1 MNFRQFAINNVVRN
15 KRIYLAHFLSS
26 TFSVMI
32 FFTYALLLFHP
43 DLKDGLRGSSETVTL
58 LANQGFMIAEFI
70 IFIFSFLFLL
80 YSVGSFLKTRKKEF
94 GIFLIIGM
102 TRKQMNRLLFMENM
116 CIGIAAIAA
125 GVGLGIIFGKLI
137 LLICGSLLA
146 VENSLR
152 FYFPLKAIALTAVAF
167 LILFAVI
174 ALSSSL
180 LIRKGT
186 LIDLVKSEEKP
197 KPEPKA
203 SRLLAFL
210 SVLLIGGGYAGV
222 FTFVWVTYSFPL
234 LLGSVIMVIAGTYL
248 LFTQLSVYVIRAL
261 KRNQR
266 LFFRKTNVLFLSE
279 LTYRM
284 KDNAVMFFMVSVIS
298 ASAFTGIGTMLAIAD
313 PGLSSMTN
321 PYAFTYTN
329 SWDTPEAE
337 DDIREIEE
345 TLVDHEVPY
354 VKGSYTQLY
363 ENNTGSNI
371 IKLSEYNHLA
381 KALGY
386 EERTLDT
393 ENGAFMTPSNLAA
406 RKELRKQVEQGFSP
420 TQVDLE
426 IDNYHQQVELS
437 PPATE
442 IVIPVDFKVD
452 IYVIS
457 DELFEKM
464 KEAYNEFL
472 ELSEDY
478 YSNKVTQFVVEDWMG
493 TRAFAPE
500 LVNSIQDRPRTKGY
514 FMFSALVVDW
524 LNSKQTN
531 GIILILSGLI
541 GIVFFT
547 FAASFTYFRLYA
559 DLERDEAQYRMI
571 GKMGLS
577 RPELR
582 KIVTQQLLLM
592 FFLPLLIALIHSS
605 VAFVALQQLVD
616 FSVMGYSL
624 RIFFVFASMQILY
637 FALVRW
643 RYLRHMYSKLI

>member
-43 DLKDGLRGSSETVTL
+43 DLKEGLKGSSGTVTL
-58 LANQGFMIAEFI
+58 LANQGFMIAEMI

-116 CIGIAAIAA
+116 CIGIAAIIA
-125 GVGLGIIFGKLI
+125 GIGLGMIFGKLI
-137 LLICGSLLA
+137 LLICGSMLA

-152 FYFPLKAIALTAVAF
+152 FYFPLKGIALTAGAF
-167 LILFAVI
+167 LLLFGVI
-174 ALSSSL
+174 ALCSSL

-203 SRLLAFL
+203 SRLLAIL
-210 SVLLIGGGYAGV
+210 SVVLIGGGYAGV
-222 FTFVWVTYSFPL
+222 FTFVWVNFSFPL
-234 LLGSVIMVIAGTYL
+234 LLGSVVMVIAGTYL

-261 KRNQR
+261 KSNPR
-266 LFFRKTNVLFLSE
+266 LFYRKTNLLFLSE

-298 ASAFTGIGTMLAIAD
+298 ASAFTGIGTMLAVAD

-329 SWDTPEAE
+329 YWDTPEAE
-337 DDIREIEE
+337 ENIRQIEE
-345 TLVDHEVPY
+345 SLIEHEVPY
-354 VKGSYTQLY
+354 VKGSYTPLY
-363 ENNTGSNI
+363 ENSNRYI

-386 EERTLDT
+386 EERTLDK
-393 ENGAFMTPSNLAA
+393 ENGAFMTPANLTA

-420 TQVDLE
+420 TMVDLE
-426 IDNYHQQVELS
+426 VEQYHQQVQLS
-437 PPATE
+437 PPATQ
-442 IVIPVDFKVD
+442 IVIPNEGKMD
-452 IYVIS
+452 IYVVS

-464 KEAYNEFL
+464 KRAYNEVI
-472 ELSEDY
+472 EMSEDF
-478 YSNKVTQFVVEDWMG
+478 YSNKMTQFVVEDWMG

-500 LVNSIQDRPRTKGY
+500 LIDSIQKQPFTKGY
-514 FMFSALVVDW
+514 FMVSALVVDW

-582 KIVTQQLLLM
+582 KIVTRQLLLM

-616 FSVMGYSL
+616 FSVVGHSL
-624 RIFFVFASMQILY
+624 RIFLVFASMQIVY

-643 RYLRHMYSKLI
+643 RYLRHMYSKLV

>member
-43 DLKDGLRGSSETVTL
+43 DLKDGLRGSSETVTV
-58 LANQGFMIAEFI
+58 LANQGFMIAEVI

-125 GVGLGIIFGKLI
+125 GIGLGMIFGKLI

-234 LLGSVIMVIAGTYL
+234 LLGSVVMVIAGTYL

-337 DDIREIEE
+337 GDIRQIEE

-393 ENGAFMTPSNLAA
+393 ENGAFMTPSNLTA

-426 IDNYHQQVELS
+426 VENYHQQVQLS

-464 KEAYNEFL
+464 KRAYNEFL
-472 ELSEDY
+472 DLSEDY
-478 YSNKVTQFVVEDWMG
+478 YSNKMTQFVVEDWMG

-500 LVNSIQDRPRTKGY
+500 LVNSIQDQPRTKGY

-624 RIFFVFASMQILY
+624 RIFIVFASMQILY

>member
-43 DLKDGLRGSSETVTL
+43 DLKAGLKGSSGTVTL
-58 LANQGFMIAEFI
+58 LANQGFVIAEII

-116 CIGIAAIAA
+116 CIGLASIIT
-125 GVGLGIIFGKLI
+125 GIGLGIIFGKLI
-137 LLICGSLLA
+137 LLICGSMLA

-152 FYFPLKAIALTAVAF
+152 FYFPLKSIALTAGAF
-167 LILFAVI
+167 LLLFVVI
-174 ALSSSL
+174 AMSSSL

-203 SRLLAFL
+203 SRLLALL

-222 FTFVWVTYSFPL
+222 FTFVWISFSFPL
-234 LLGSVIMVIAGTYL
+234 LLASVVVVIAGTYF
-248 LFTQLSVYVIRAL
+248 LFTQLSVNIIRAL
-261 KRNQR
+261 KRNPR
-266 LFFRKTNVLFLSE
+266 LFFRKTNLLFLSE

-284 KDNAVMFFMVSVIS
+284 KDNAIMFFMVSIIS
-298 ASAFTGIGTMLAIAD
+298 ASSFTGIGTMLAIAD
-313 PGLSSMTN
+313 PGLSSMSN
-321 PYAFTYTN
+321 PYAFSYMN
-329 SWDTPEAE
+329 NWDTPNSERH
-337 DDIREIEE
+337 IRQIEE
-345 TLVDHEVPY
+345 TLIDHQVPY
-354 VKGSYTQLY
+354 VKGSYAHIP
-363 ENNTGSNI
+363 ENNNGRI
-371 IKLSEYNHLA
+371 IKLSDYNRLA

-386 EERTLDT
+386 EERTLKQVD
-393 ENGAFMTPSNLAA
+393 ESFMTPSNLAV
-406 RKELRKQVEQGFSP
+406 RKKYRDQAEQGFSG
-420 TQVDLE
+420 TEVNLE
-426 IDNYHQQVELS
+426 IDNRSEQIRLVT
-437 PPATE
+437 PGTD
-442 IVIPVDFKVD
+442 IVIPFQNE
-452 IYVIS
+452 INLYVVTN
-457 DELFEKM
+457 ELFEKLRPT
-464 KEAYNEFL
+464 YNEEVGMPEGF
-472 ELSEDY
+472 
-478 YSNKVTQFVVEDWMG
+478 YSSRTTQFVVKDWMS
-493 TRAFAPE
+493 TRSFAPE
-500 LVNSIQDRPRTKGY
+500 LIKSIQDDHSEKGY
-514 FMFSALVVDW
+514 YEVSALVVDW

-582 KIVTQQLLLM
+582 KIVTRQLLLM
-592 FFLPLLIALIHSS
+592 FFLPILVAVIHSS

-616 FSVMGYSL
+616 FSVFGYSL
-624 RIFFVFASMQILY
+624 RIFLVFASMQILY

-643 RYLRHMYSKLI
+643 RYLRHMYSKLV

>member
-43 DLKDGLRGSSETVTL
+43 DLKAGLKGSSGTVTL
-58 LANQGFMIAEFI
+58 LANQGFVIAEII

-116 CIGIAAIAA
+116 CIGLASIIT
-125 GVGLGIIFGKLI
+125 GIGLGIIFGKLI
-137 LLICGSLLA
+137 LLICGSMLA

-152 FYFPLKAIALTAVAF
+152 FYFPLKGIALTAGAF
-167 LILFAVI
+167 LLLFVVI
-174 ALSSSL
+174 AMSSSL

-203 SRLLAFL
+203 SRLLALL

-222 FTFVWVTYSFPL
+222 FTFVWISFSFPL
-234 LLGSVIMVIAGTYL
+234 LLASVVVVIAGTYF
-248 LFTQLSVYVIRAL
+248 LFTQLSVYIIRAL
-261 KRNQR
+261 KRNPR
-266 LFFRKTNVLFLSE
+266 LFFRKTNLLFLSE

-284 KDNAVMFFMVSVIS
+284 KDNAIMFFMVSIIS
-298 ASAFTGIGTMLAIAD
+298 ASSFTGIGTMLAIAD
-313 PGLSSMTN
+313 PGLSSMSN
-321 PYAFTYTN
+321 PYAFSYMN
-329 SWDTPEAE
+329 SWDTPDSERH
-337 DDIREIEE
+337 IRQIEE
-345 TLVDHEVPY
+345 TLIDHEVPY
-354 VKGSYTQLY
+354 VKGSYAPLY
-363 ENNTGSNI
+363 ENNNGNI
-371 IKLSEYNHLA
+371 IKLSDYNRLA

-386 EERTLDT
+386 EERTLKQID
-393 ENGAFMTPSNLAA
+393 ESFMTPSNLAV
-406 RKELRKQVEQGFSP
+406 RKKYRDQAEQGFSG
-420 TQVDLE
+420 TEVNLE
-426 IDNYHQQVELS
+426 IDNRRVPVQLS
-437 PPATE
+437 TPGTD
-442 IVIPVDFKVD
+442 IVIPFQNE
-452 IYVIS
+452 INLYVVTN
-457 DELFEKM
+457 ELFEKLRP
-464 KEAYNEFL
+464 AYNE
-472 ELSEDY
+472 EVGMPEDF
-478 YSNKVTQFVVEDWMG
+478 YSMRTTQFIVKDWMS
-493 TRAFAPE
+493 TRSFAPE
-500 LVNSIQDRPRTKGY
+500 LIQSIQNDRSDRGY
-514 FMFSALVVDW
+514 FETSALVVDW

-582 KIVTQQLLLM
+582 KIVTRQLLLM
-592 FFLPLLIALIHSS
+592 FFLPILVAVIHSS

-616 FSVMGYSL
+616 FSVFGYSL
-624 RIFFVFASMQILY
+624 RIFLVFASMQILY

-643 RYLRHMYSKLI
+643 RYLRHMYSKLV

>member
-43 DLKDGLRGSSETVTL
+43 DLKAGLKGSSGTVTL
-58 LANQGFMIAEFI
+58 LANQGFMIAEII

-116 CIGIAAIAA
+116 CIGLASIIT
-125 GVGLGIIFGKLI
+125 GIGLGIIFGKLI
-137 LLICGSLLA
+137 LLICGSMLA

-152 FYFPLKAIALTAVAF
+152 FYFPLKGIALTAGAF
-167 LILFAVI
+167 LLLFVI
-174 ALSSSL
+174 IAMSSSL
-180 LIRKGT
+180 LIRKGS

-203 SRLLAFL
+203 SRLLALL

-222 FTFVWVTYSFPL
+222 FTFVWISFSFPL
-234 LLGSVIMVIAGTYL
+234 LLVSVVVVIAGTYF
-248 LFTQLSVYVIRAL
+248 LFTQLSVYIIRAL
-261 KRNQR
+261 KRNPR
-266 LFFRKTNVLFLSE
+266 LFFRKTNLLFLSE

-284 KDNAVMFFMVSVIS
+284 KDNAIMFFMVSIIS
-298 ASAFTGIGTMLAIAD
+298 ASSFTGIGTMLAIAD
-313 PGLSSMTN
+313 PGLSSMSN
-321 PYAFTYTN
+321 PYAFSYMN
-329 SWDTPEAE
+329 NWDTPNSERH
-337 DDIREIEE
+337 IRQIEE
-345 TLVDHEVPY
+345 TLIDHQVPY
-354 VKGSYTQLY
+354 VKGSYVHIP
-363 ENNTGSNI
+363 ENNNGRI
-371 IKLSEYNHLA
+371 IKLSDYNRLA

-386 EERTLDT
+386 EERTLKQVD
-393 ENGAFMTPSNLAA
+393 ESFMTPSNLAV
-406 RKELRKQVEQGFSP
+406 RKKYRDQAEQGFSG
-420 TQVDLE
+420 TEVNLE
-426 IDNYHQQVELS
+426 IDNRSEQIRLVT
-437 PPATE
+437 PGTD
-442 IVIPVDFKVD
+442 IVIPFQNE
-452 IYVIS
+452 INLYVVTN
-457 DELFEKM
+457 ELFEKLRPT
-464 KEAYNEFL
+464 YNEEVGMPEGF
-472 ELSEDY
+472 
-478 YSNKVTQFVVEDWMG
+478 YSMRTTQFVVKDWMS
-493 TRAFAPE
+493 TRSFAPE
-500 LVNSIQDRPRTKGY
+500 LIKSIQDDHSDRGY
-514 FMFSALVVDW
+514 YEVSALVVDW

-582 KIVTQQLLLM
+582 KIVTRQLLLM
-592 FFLPLLIALIHSS
+592 FFLPILVAVIHSS

-616 FSVMGYSL
+616 FSVFGYSL
-624 RIFFVFASMQILY
+624 RIFLVFASMQILY

-643 RYLRHMYSKLI
+643 RYLRHMYSKLV

>member
-43 DLKDGLRGSSETVTL
+43 DLKEGLKGSSNTVTM
-58 LANQGFMIAEFI
+58 LANQGFLIAEII

-94 GIFLIIGM
+94 GIFQIIGM

-116 CIGIAAIAA
+116 CIGLAAIVT
-125 GVGLGIIFGKLI
+125 GVGLGMIFAKLI
-137 LLICGSLLA
+137 LLICGSMLA
-146 VENSLR
+146 VEESLR
-152 FYFPLKAIALTAVAF
+152 FYFPGKAIALTVGAF
-167 LILFAVI
+167 LILFFVI
-174 ALSSSL
+174 ALTSSL
-180 LIRKGT
+180 LMRKGS

-203 SRLLAFL
+203 SRLLALL
-210 SVLLIGGGYAGV
+210 SVILIGGGYAGV
-222 FTFVWVTYSFPL
+222 FTFVWITFSFPL
-234 LLGSVIMVIAGTYL
+234 LVGSVVLVIAGTYL
-248 LFTQLSVYVIRAL
+248 LFTQLSVYAIRAL
-261 KRNQR
+261 KSNKR
-266 LFFRKTNVLFLSE
+266 LFFRKTNLLFLSE

-321 PYAFTYTN
+321 PYAFTYQN
-329 SWDTPEAE
+329 SWNTFSAE
-337 DDIREIEE
+337 RHIRKIEE
-345 TLVDHEVPY
+345 TLIDHEVPY
-354 VKGSYTQLY
+354 QKGSYIPLTDNEGNY
-363 ENNTGSNI
+363 M

-386 EERTLDT
+386 KERTL
-393 ENGAFMTPSNLAA
+393 ENTNDSFMTPGNLTS
-406 RKELRKQVEQGFSP
+406 RKALRAEAGEGSSQNNF
-420 TQVDLE
+420 DLWVGE
-426 IDNYHQQVELS
+426 AHEKVRLTTPE
-437 PPATE
+437 TE
-442 IVIPVDFKVD
+442 IVIPAEFTRDVYVVSNELYDKMNKEFKNA
-452 IYVIS
+452 IQA
-457 DELFEKM
+457 DENFYFDRK
-464 KEAYNEFL
+464 
-472 ELSEDY
+472 
-478 YSNKVTQFVVEDWMG
+478 TQFVVTDWMG
-493 TRAFAPE
+493 TRKFAPDLIE
-500 LVNSIQDRPRTKGY
+500 SIQNDSGSQGY
-514 FMFSALVVDW
+514 FELSALVLDW

-559 DLERDEAQYRMI
+559 DLERDEEQYRMI

-582 KIVTQQLLLM
+582 NIVTRQLLLM
-592 FFLPLLIALIHSS
+592 FFLPIVLAIIHSS

-616 FSVMGYSL
+616 FSVMGYTL
-624 RIFFVFASMQILY
+624 RIFLVFASMQIL
-637 FALVRW
+637 FFLLVRW
-643 RYLRHMYSKLI
+643 RYLRNMYAKLI

>member
-43 DLKDGLRGSSETVTL
+43 DLKDGLRGSSETVTV

-125 GVGLGIIFGKLI
+125 GVGLGMIFGKLI

-152 FYFPLKAIALTAVAF
+152 FYFPFKAIALTAVAF

-337 DDIREIEE
+337 GDIRQIEE

-426 IDNYHQQVELS
+426 VENYHQQVQLS

-452 IYVIS
+452 IYVVS

-464 KEAYNEFL
+464 KRAYNEFL
-472 ELSEDY
+472 DLSEDY
-478 YSNKVTQFVVEDWMG
+478 YSNKMTQFLVEDWMG

>member
-43 DLKDGLRGSSETVTL
+43 DLKDGLKGSSNTVTM
-58 LANQGFMIAEFI
+58 LANQGFLIAEII

-94 GIFLIIGM
+94 GIFQIIGM

-116 CIGIAAIAA
+116 CIGLAAIVA
-125 GVGLGIIFGKLI
+125 GVGLGMIFAKLI
-137 LLICGSLLA
+137 LLICGSMLA
-146 VENSLR
+146 VEESLR
-152 FYFPLKAIALTAVAF
+152 FYFPVKAIALTVGAF
-167 LILFAVI
+167 LVLFVVI

-180 LIRKGT
+180 LMRKGS

-203 SRLLAFL
+203 SRLLALL
-210 SVLLIGGGYAGV
+210 SVIFIGGGYAGV
-222 FTFVWVTYSFPL
+222 FAFVWITYSFPL
-234 LLGSVIMVIAGTYL
+234 LFGSVVLVIAGTYL
-248 LFTQLSVYVIRAL
+248 LFTQLSVYAIRAL
-261 KRNQR
+261 KGNKR
-266 LFFRKTNVLFLSE
+266 LFFRKTNLLFLSE

-313 PGLSSMTN
+313 PGLSSMSN
-321 PYAFTYTN
+321 PYAFTYQN
-329 SWDTPEAE
+329 SWNTPSAE
-337 DDIREIEE
+337 RHIRKIEE
-345 TLVDHEVPY
+345 TLIDNEVPY
-354 VKGSYTQLY
+354 QKGSYIPLMDNEGNY
-363 ENNTGSNI
+363 I

-386 EERTLDT
+386 KERTL
-393 ENGAFMTPSNLAA
+393 ENTNESFMAPGNLTSRKALRADAGQSSSQNNFDLWVAEVHEKVRLTTP
-406 RKELRKQVEQGFSP
+406 E
-420 TQVDLE
+420 
-426 IDNYHQQVELS
+426 
-437 PPATE
+437 TE
-442 IVIPVDFKVD
+442 IVIPVEYSRDVYVVSNELYDKMNKEFKNE
-452 IYVIS
+452 IQA
-457 DELFEKM
+457 DENFYFDRK
-464 KEAYNEFL
+464 
-472 ELSEDY
+472 
-478 YSNKVTQFVVEDWMG
+478 TQFVVTDWMG
-493 TRAFAPE
+493 TRRFAPDLIE
-500 LVNSIQDRPRTKGY
+500 SIQNDSSNQGY
-514 FMFSALVVDW
+514 FEISALVLDW

-559 DLERDEAQYRMI
+559 DLERDEEQYRMI

-582 KIVTQQLLLM
+582 NIVTRQLLLM
-592 FFLPLLIALIHSS
+592 FFLPIVLAIIHSS

-616 FSVMGYSL
+616 FSVMGYTL
-624 RIFFVFASMQILY
+624 RIFLVFASMQILY
-637 FALVRW
+637 FLLVRW
-643 RYLRHMYSKLI
+643 RYLRNMYAKLI

>member
-43 DLKDGLRGSSETVTL
+43 DLKEGLKGSSNTVTM
-58 LANQGFMIAEFI
+58 LANQGFLIAEII

-94 GIFLIIGM
+94 GIFQIIGM

-116 CIGIAAIAA
+116 CIGLAAIVT
-125 GVGLGIIFGKLI
+125 GVGLGMIFAKLI
-137 LLICGSLLA
+137 LLICGSMLA
-146 VENSLR
+146 VEESLR
-152 FYFPLKAIALTAVAF
+152 FYFPGKAIALTVGAF
-167 LILFAVI
+167 LLLFFVI
-174 ALSSSL
+174 ALTSSL
-180 LIRKGT
+180 LMRKGS

-203 SRLLAFL
+203 SRLLALL
-210 SVLLIGGGYAGV
+210 SVILIGGGYAGV
-222 FTFVWVTYSFPL
+222 FTFVWITFSFPL
-234 LLGSVIMVIAGTYL
+234 LVGSVVLVIAGTYL
-248 LFTQLSVYVIRAL
+248 LFTQLSVYAIRAL
-261 KRNQR
+261 KGNKR
-266 LFFRKTNVLFLSE
+266 LFFRKTNLLFLSE

-321 PYAFTYTN
+321 PYAFTYQN
-329 SWDTPEAE
+329 SWDTSSAE
-337 DDIREIEE
+337 RHIRKIEE
-345 TLVDHEVPY
+345 TLIDNEVPY
-354 VKGSYTQLY
+354 QKGSYIPLTDNEGNY
-363 ENNTGSNI
+363 M

-386 EERTLDT
+386 KERTL
-393 ENGAFMTPSNLAA
+393 ENTNDSFMTPGNLTSRKALRAEAGEGSSQSN
-406 RKELRKQVEQGFSP
+406 F
-420 TQVDLE
+420 DLWVGE
-426 IDNYHQQVELS
+426 AHAKVRLTTPE
-437 PPATE
+437 TE
-442 IVIPVDFKVD
+442 IVIPAEFTRDVYVVSNELYDKMNKEFKNA
-452 IYVIS
+452 IQA
-457 DELFEKM
+457 DENFYFDRK
-464 KEAYNEFL
+464 
-472 ELSEDY
+472 
-478 YSNKVTQFVVEDWMG
+478 TQFVVTDWMG
-493 TRAFAPE
+493 TRKIAPDLIE
-500 LVNSIQDRPRTKGY
+500 SIQNDSGSQGY
-514 FMFSALVVDW
+514 FELSALVLDW

-559 DLERDEAQYRMI
+559 DLERDEEQYRMI

-582 KIVTQQLLLM
+582 NIVTRQLLLM
-592 FFLPLLIALIHSS
+592 FFLPIVLAIIHSS

-616 FSVMGYSL
+616 FSVMGYTL
-624 RIFFVFASMQILY
+624 RIFLVFASMQIL
-637 FALVRW
+637 FFLLVRW
-643 RYLRHMYSKLI
+643 RYLRNMYAKLI

>member
-43 DLKDGLRGSSETVTL
+43 DLKEGLKGSSGTVTM
-58 LANQGFMIAEFI
+58 LANQGFMIAEVI

-94 GIFLIIGM
+94 GIFLILGM

-116 CIGIAAIAA
+116 CIGIAAIIA
-125 GVGLGIIFGKLI
+125 GIGLGIIFGKLI
-137 LLICGSLLA
+137 LLICGSMLA
-146 VENSLR
+146 VENSLP
-152 FYFPLKAIALTAVAF
+152 FYFPLKAIALTAGAF
-167 LILFAVI
+167 LLLFVVI
-174 ALSSSL
+174 AMSSSL

-186 LIDLVKSEEKP
+186 LIELVKSEEKP

-203 SRLLAFL
+203 SRLLALL

-222 FTFVWVTYSFPL
+222 FTFVWVSFSFPL
-234 LLGSVIMVIAGTYL
+234 LLASVVVVIAGTYL

-261 KRNQR
+261 KGNPR
-266 LFFRKTNVLFLSE
+266 LFFRKTNLLFLSE

-284 KDNAVMFFMVSVIS
+284 KDNAIMFFMVSIIS
-298 ASAFTGIGTMLAIAD
+298 ASSFTGIGTMLAIAD
-313 PGLSSMTN
+313 PGLSSMSN
-321 PYAFTYTN
+321 PYAFSYMN
-329 SWDTPEAE
+329 SWDTPQSERH
-337 DDIREIEE
+337 IRQIEE
-345 TLVDHEVPY
+345 TLIDHEVPY
-354 VKGSYTQLY
+354 VKGSYAPIV
-363 ENNTGSNI
+363 ENNNGNI
-371 IKLSEYNHLA
+371 IKLSDYNRLA

-386 EERTLDT
+386 EERTLKQID
-393 ENGAFMTPSNLAA
+393 ESFMTPSNLAV
-406 RKELRKQVEQGFSP
+406 RKKLRDQAEQGFSGAEVKLLIENRSEQIRLVTP
-420 TQVDLE
+420 GTD
-426 IDNYHQQVELS
+426 
-437 PPATE
+437 
-442 IVIPVDFKVD
+442 IVIPFQNE
-452 IYVIS
+452 INLYVVT
-457 DELFEKM
+457 DEWFEKM
-464 KEAYNEFL
+464 RPAYNQEVGMPENF
-472 ELSEDY
+472 
-478 YSNKVTQFVVEDWMG
+478 YSNRTTQFVVKDWMS
-493 TRAFAPE
+493 TRSFAPE
-500 LVNSIQDRPRTKGY
+500 LIESIKSDHSDRGY
-514 FMFSALVVDW
+514 YEVSALVVDW

-582 KIVTQQLLLM
+582 KIVTRQLLLM
-592 FFLPLLIALIHSS
+592 FFLPILVAVIHSS

-616 FSVMGYSL
+616 FSVFGYSL
-624 RIFFVFASMQILY
+624 RIFMVFASMQVLF

-643 RYLRHMYSKLI
+643 RYLRHMYSKLV

>member
-43 DLKDGLRGSSETVTL
+43 DLKDGLRGSSETVTV

-116 CIGIAAIAA
+116 CIGIAAIVA
-125 GVGLGIIFGKLI
+125 GVGLGMIFGKLI

-210 SVLLIGGGYAGV
+210 SVLSIGGGYAGV

-337 DDIREIEE
+337 GDIREIEE

-386 EERTLDT
+386 EERTLET

-426 IDNYHQQVELS
+426 IENYHQQVELS

-464 KEAYNEFL
+464 KRAYNEFL

-582 KIVTQQLLLM
+582 KVVTQQLLLM

>member
-43 DLKDGLRGSSETVTL
+43 DLKEGLKGSSNTVTM
-58 LANQGFMIAEFI
+58 LANQGFLIAEII

-94 GIFLIIGM
+94 GIFQIIGM

-116 CIGIAAIAA
+116 CIGLAAIVA
-125 GVGLGIIFGKLI
+125 GVGLGMIFAKLI
-137 LLICGSLLA
+137 LLICGSMLA
-146 VENSLR
+146 VEESLR
-152 FYFPLKAIALTAVAF
+152 FYFPLKAIALTVGAF
-167 LILFAVI
+167 LLLFIVI
-174 ALSSSL
+174 ALTSSL
-180 LIRKGT
+180 LMRKGS

-203 SRLLAFL
+203 SRLLALL
-210 SVLLIGGGYAGV
+210 SVILIGGGYAGV
-222 FTFVWVTYSFPL
+222 FAFVWITYSFPL
-234 LLGSVIMVIAGTYL
+234 LLGSVVLVIAGTYL
-248 LFTQLSVYVIRAL
+248 LFTQLSVYAIRAL
-261 KRNQR
+261 KGNKR
-266 LFFRKTNVLFLSE
+266 LFFRKTNLLFLSE

-313 PGLSSMTN
+313 PGLSSMSN
-321 PYAFTYTN
+321 PYAFTYQN
-329 SWDTPEAE
+329 SWDTFSAE
-337 DDIREIEE
+337 RHIRKIEE
-345 TLVDHEVPY
+345 TLIDNEVPY
-354 VKGSYTQLY
+354 QKGSYISLMDNEGNY
-363 ENNTGSNI
+363 I

-386 EERTLDT
+386 KERTL
-393 ENGAFMTPSNLAA
+393 ENTNESFMTPGNLTS
-406 RKELRKQVEQGFSP
+406 RKALRAEAGQGSSQNNF
-420 TQVDLE
+420 DLWVGE
-426 IDNYHQQVELS
+426 VQEKVRLTTPE
-437 PPATE
+437 TE
-442 IVIPVDFKVD
+442 IVIPVEYKRDV
-452 IYVIS
+452 YVV
-457 DELFEKM
+457 
-464 KEAYNEFL
+464 
-472 ELSEDY
+472 
-478 YSNKVTQFVVEDWMG
+478 SNKLYDKMNKEFKNEIQADENFYFDRKTQFVVTDWMG
-493 TRAFAPE
+493 TRKFAPDLIE
-500 LVNSIQDRPRTKGY
+500 SIQNDSGSQGY
-514 FMFSALVVDW
+514 FELSALVLDW

-559 DLERDEAQYRMI
+559 DLERDEEQYRMI

-582 KIVTQQLLLM
+582 NIVTRQLLLM
-592 FFLPLLIALIHSS
+592 FFLPIVLAIIHSS

-616 FSVMGYSL
+616 FSVMGYTL
-624 RIFFVFASMQILY
+624 RIFLVFASMQIL
-637 FALVRW
+637 FFLLVRW
-643 RYLRHMYSKLI
+643 RYLRNMYAKLI

>member
-43 DLKDGLRGSSETVTL
+43 DLKDGLRGSSETVTV
-58 LANQGFMIAEFI
+58 LANQGFMIAEII

-125 GVGLGIIFGKLI
+125 GIGLGMIFGKLI

-203 SRLLAFL
+203 SHLLALL
-210 SVLLIGGGYAGV
+210 SVVLILGGYAGV
-222 FTFVWVTYSFPL
+222 FTFVWVIFSFPL
-234 LLGSVIMVIAGTYL
+234 LLGSVVMVIVGTYL
-248 LFTQLSVYVIRAL
+248 LFTQLSVYAIRAL
-261 KRNQR
+261 KGNQR

-321 PYAFTYTN
+321 PYAFTYAN

-337 DDIREIEE
+337 GDIRQIEE
-345 TLVDHEVPY
+345 MLVDHEIPY

-363 ENNTGSNI
+363 ENKDGSNI

-386 EERTLDT
+386 EERTLDK
-393 ENGAFMTPSNLAA
+393 ENGAFMTPSNLTA

-426 IDNYHQQVELS
+426 VENYHQQVELS

-464 KEAYNEFL
+464 KRAYNEFL
-472 ELSEDY
+472 DLSEDY
-478 YSNKVTQFVVEDWMG
+478 YSNKMTQFVVEDWMG

-624 RIFFVFASMQILY
+624 RIFFVFATMQILF

>member
-43 DLKDGLRGSSETVTL
+43 DLKNGLRGSSETVTV

-116 CIGIAAIAA
+116 CIGISAIAA

-210 SVLLIGGGYAGV
+210 SVLSIGGGYAGV

-337 DDIREIEE
+337 GDIREIEE

-464 KEAYNEFL
+464 KRAYNEFL

-582 KIVTQQLLLM
+582 KVVTQQLLLM

>member
-43 DLKDGLRGSSETVTL
+43 DLKAGLKGSSGTVTL
-58 LANQGFMIAEFI
+58 LANQGFVIAEII

-94 GIFLIIGM
+94 GIFLMIGM

-116 CIGIAAIAA
+116 CIGLASIIT
-125 GVGLGIIFGKLI
+125 GIGLGIIFGKLI
-137 LLICGSLLA
+137 LLICGSMLA

-152 FYFPLKAIALTAVAF
+152 FYFPLKSIALTAGAF
-167 LILFAVI
+167 LLLFVVI
-174 ALSSSL
+174 AMSSSL

-203 SRLLAFL
+203 SRLLALL

-222 FTFVWVTYSFPL
+222 FTFVWISFSFPL
-234 LLGSVIMVIAGTYL
+234 LLASVVVVIAGTYF
-248 LFTQLSVYVIRAL
+248 LFTQLSVYIIRAL
-261 KRNQR
+261 KRNPR
-266 LFFRKTNVLFLSE
+266 LFFRKTNLLFLSE

-284 KDNAVMFFMVSVIS
+284 KDNAIMFFMVSIIS
-298 ASAFTGIGTMLAIAD
+298 ASSFTGIGTMLAIAD
-313 PGLSSMTN
+313 PGLSSMSN
-321 PYAFTYTN
+321 PYAFSYMN
-329 SWDTPEAE
+329 NWDTPNSERH
-337 DDIREIEE
+337 IRQIEE
-345 TLVDHEVPY
+345 ALIDHQVPY
-354 VKGSYTQLY
+354 VKGSYAHIP
-363 ENNTGSNI
+363 ENNNGRI
-371 IKLSEYNHLA
+371 IKLSDYNRLA

-386 EERTLDT
+386 EERTLKQVD
-393 ENGAFMTPSNLAA
+393 ESFMTPSNLAV
-406 RKELRKQVEQGFSP
+406 RKKYREQAEQGFSGAE
-420 TQVDLE
+420 VNLE
-426 IDNYHQQVELS
+426 IDNRSKQIRLVT
-437 PPATE
+437 PGTD
-442 IVIPVDFKVD
+442 IVIPFQNE
-452 IYVIS
+452 INLYVVTN
-457 DELFEKM
+457 ELFEKLRP
-464 KEAYNEFL
+464 AYNEEVGMPEGF
-472 ELSEDY
+472 
-478 YSNKVTQFVVEDWMG
+478 YSMRTTQFVVKDWMS
-493 TRAFAPE
+493 TRSFAPE
-500 LVNSIQDRPRTKGY
+500 LIESIQNDRSDRGY
-514 FMFSALVVDW
+514 FETSALVVDW

-582 KIVTQQLLLM
+582 KIVTRQLLLM
-592 FFLPLLIALIHSS
+592 FFLPILVAVIHSS

-616 FSVMGYSL
+616 FSVFGYSL
-624 RIFFVFASMQILY
+624 RIFLVFASMQILY

-643 RYLRHMYSKLI
+643 RYLRHMYSKLV

>member
-43 DLKDGLRGSSETVTL
+43 DLKEGLKGSSNTVTM
-58 LANQGFMIAEFI
+58 LANQGFLIAEII

-94 GIFLIIGM
+94 GIFQIIGM

-116 CIGIAAIAA
+116 CIGLAAIVT
-125 GVGLGIIFGKLI
+125 GVGLGMIFSKLI
-137 LLICGSLLA
+137 LLICGSMLA
-146 VENSLR
+146 VEESLR
-152 FYFPLKAIALTAVAF
+152 FYFPGKAIALTVGAF
-167 LILFAVI
+167 LILFFVI
-174 ALSSSL
+174 ALTSSL
-180 LIRKGT
+180 LMRKGS

-203 SRLLAFL
+203 SRLLALL
-210 SVLLIGGGYAGV
+210 SVILIGGGYVGV
-222 FTFVWVTYSFPL
+222 FAFVWITFSFPL
-234 LLGSVIMVIAGTYL
+234 LFGSVVLVIAGTYL
-248 LFTQLSVYVIRAL
+248 LFTQLSVYAIRAL
-261 KRNQR
+261 KGNKR
-266 LFFRKTNVLFLSE
+266 LFFRKTNLLFLSE

-313 PGLSSMTN
+313 PGLSSMSN
-321 PYAFTYTN
+321 PYAFTYQN
-329 SWDTPEAE
+329 SWDTFSAE
-337 DDIREIEE
+337 RHIRKIEE
-345 TLVDHEVPY
+345 TLIDHEVPY
-354 VKGSYTQLY
+354 QKGSYISLMDNEGNY
-363 ENNTGSNI
+363 I

-386 EERTLDT
+386 KERTL
-393 ENGAFMTPSNLAA
+393 ENTNDSFMTPGNLTS
-406 RKELRKQVEQGFSP
+406 RKALRAEAGQGSSQNNF
-420 TQVDLE
+420 DLWVGE
-426 IDNYHQQVELS
+426 AHEKVRLTTPE
-437 PPATE
+437 TE
-442 IVIPVDFKVD
+442 IVIPAEFTRDVYVVSNELYDKMNKEFKNA
-452 IYVIS
+452 IQA
-457 DELFEKM
+457 DENFYFDRK
-464 KEAYNEFL
+464 
-472 ELSEDY
+472 
-478 YSNKVTQFVVEDWMG
+478 TQFVVTDWMG
-493 TRAFAPE
+493 TRKFAPDLIE
-500 LVNSIQDRPRTKGY
+500 SIQNDSGSQGY
-514 FMFSALVVDW
+514 FDISALVLDW

-559 DLERDEAQYRMI
+559 DLERDEEQYRMI

-582 KIVTQQLLLM
+582 NIVTRQLLLM
-592 FFLPLLIALIHSS
+592 FFLPIVLAIIHSS

-616 FSVMGYSL
+616 FSVMGYTL
-624 RIFFVFASMQILY
+624 RIFLVFASMQIL
-637 FALVRW
+637 FFLLVRW
-643 RYLRHMYSKLI
+643 RYLRNMYAKLI

>member
-43 DLKDGLRGSSETVTL
+43 DLKDGLRGSSETVTV

-125 GVGLGIIFGKLI
+125 GVGLGMIFGKLI

-152 FYFPLKAIALTAVAF
+152 FYFPFKAIALTAVAF

-329 SWDTPEAE
+329 SWNTPEAE
-337 DDIREIEE
+337 GDIRQIEE

-371 IKLSEYNHLA
+371 IKLSEYNYLA

-426 IDNYHQQVELS
+426 VENYHQQVQLS

-452 IYVIS
+452 IYVVS

-464 KEAYNEFL
+464 KRAYNEFL

-478 YSNKVTQFVVEDWMG
+478 YSNKMTQFVVEDWMG

-500 LVNSIQDRPRTKGY
+500 LVNSIQEQPRTEGY

>member
-43 DLKDGLRGSSETVTL
+43 DLKAGLKGSSGTVTL
-58 LANQGFMIAEFI
+58 LANQGFVIAEII

-116 CIGIAAIAA
+116 CIGLASIIT
-125 GVGLGIIFGKLI
+125 GIGLGIIFGKLI
-137 LLICGSLLA
+137 LLICGSMLA

-152 FYFPLKAIALTAVAF
+152 FYFPLKSIALTAGAF
-167 LILFAVI
+167 LLLFVVI
-174 ALSSSL
+174 AMSSSL

-203 SRLLAFL
+203 SRLLALL

-222 FTFVWVTYSFPL
+222 FTFVWISFSFPL
-234 LLGSVIMVIAGTYL
+234 LLASVVVVIAGTYF
-248 LFTQLSVYVIRAL
+248 LFTQLSVYIIRAL
-261 KRNQR
+261 KRNPR
-266 LFFRKTNVLFLSE
+266 LFFRKTNLLFLSE

-284 KDNAVMFFMVSVIS
+284 KDNAIMFFMVSIIS
-298 ASAFTGIGTMLAIAD
+298 ASSFTGIGTMLAIAD
-313 PGLSSMTN
+313 PGLSSMSN
-321 PYAFTYTN
+321 PYAFSYMN
-329 SWDTPEAE
+329 IWDTPNSERH
-337 DDIREIEE
+337 IRQIEE
-345 TLVDHEVPY
+345 ALIDHQVPY
-354 VKGSYTQLY
+354 VKGSYAHIP
-363 ENNTGSNI
+363 ENNNGRI
-371 IKLSEYNHLA
+371 IKLSDYNRLA

-386 EERTLDT
+386 EERTLKQVD
-393 ENGAFMTPSNLAA
+393 ESFMTPSNLAV
-406 RKELRKQVEQGFSP
+406 RKKYREQAEQGFSGAE
-420 TQVDLE
+420 VNLE
-426 IDNYHQQVELS
+426 IDNRSKQIRLVT
-437 PPATE
+437 PGTD
-442 IVIPVDFKVD
+442 IVIPFQNE
-452 IYVIS
+452 INLYVVTN
-457 DELFEKM
+457 ELFEKLRP
-464 KEAYNEFL
+464 AYNEEVGMPEGF
-472 ELSEDY
+472 
-478 YSNKVTQFVVEDWMG
+478 YSMRTTQFVVKDWMS
-493 TRAFAPE
+493 TRSFAPE
-500 LVNSIQDRPRTKGY
+500 LIKSIQDDHSEKGY
-514 FMFSALVVDW
+514 YEVSALVVDW

-582 KIVTQQLLLM
+582 KIVTRQLLLM
-592 FFLPLLIALIHSS
+592 FFLPILVAVIHSS

-616 FSVMGYSL
+616 FSVFGYSL
-624 RIFFVFASMQILY
+624 RIFLVFASMQILY

-643 RYLRHMYSKLI
+643 RYLRHMYSKLV

>member
-43 DLKDGLRGSSETVTL
+43 DLKDGLRGSSETVTM
-58 LANQGFMIAEFI
+58 LANQGFMIAEII

-125 GVGLGIIFGKLI
+125 GVGLGMIFGKLI

-152 FYFPLKAIALTAVAF
+152 FYFPLKAIVLTAVAF

-337 DDIREIEE
+337 GDIRQIEE

-371 IKLSEYNHLA
+371 IKLSEYNYLA

-393 ENGAFMTPSNLAA
+393 ENGAFMTPSNLVA

-426 IDNYHQQVELS
+426 VENYHQQVQLS

-464 KEAYNEFL
+464 KRAYNEFL
-472 ELSEDY
+472 DLSEDY
-478 YSNKVTQFVVEDWMG
+478 YSNKMTQFVVEDWMG

-624 RIFFVFASMQILY
+624 RIFFVFATMQILF

>member
-43 DLKDGLRGSSETVTL
+43 DLKAGLKGSSGTVTL
-58 LANQGFMIAEFI
+58 LANQGFVIAEII

-116 CIGIAAIAA
+116 CIGLASIIT
-125 GVGLGIIFGKLI
+125 GIGLGIIFGKLI
-137 LLICGSLLA
+137 LLICGSMLA

-152 FYFPLKAIALTAVAF
+152 FYFPLKSIALTAGAF
-167 LILFAVI
+167 LLLFVVI
-174 ALSSSL
+174 AMSSSL

-203 SRLLAFL
+203 SRLLALL

-222 FTFVWVTYSFPL
+222 FTFVWISFSFPL
-234 LLGSVIMVIAGTYL
+234 LLASVVVVIAGTYF
-248 LFTQLSVYVIRAL
+248 LFTQLSVYIIRAL
-261 KRNQR
+261 KRNPR
-266 LFFRKTNVLFLSE
+266 LFFRKTNLLFLSE

-284 KDNAVMFFMVSVIS
+284 KDNAIMFFMVSIIS
-298 ASAFTGIGTMLAIAD
+298 ASSFTGIGTMLAIAD
-313 PGLSSMTN
+313 PGLSSMSN
-321 PYAFTYTN
+321 PYAFSYMN
-329 SWDTPEAE
+329 NWDTPNSERH
-337 DDIREIEE
+337 IRQIEE
-345 TLVDHEVPY
+345 ALIDHQVPY
-354 VKGSYTQLY
+354 VKGSYAHIP
-363 ENNTGSNI
+363 ENNNGRI
-371 IKLSEYNHLA
+371 IKLSDYNRLA

-386 EERTLDT
+386 EERTLKQVD
-393 ENGAFMTPSNLAA
+393 ESFMTPSNLAV
-406 RKELRKQVEQGFSP
+406 RKKYREQAEQGFSGAE
-420 TQVDLE
+420 VNLE
-426 IDNYHQQVELS
+426 IDNRSEQIRLVT
-437 PPATE
+437 PGTD
-442 IVIPVDFKVD
+442 IVIPFQNE
-452 IYVIS
+452 INLYVVTN
-457 DELFEKM
+457 ELFEKLRP
-464 KEAYNEFL
+464 AYNEEVGMPEGF
-472 ELSEDY
+472 
-478 YSNKVTQFVVEDWMG
+478 YSMRTTQFVVKDWMS
-493 TRAFAPE
+493 TRSFAPE
-500 LVNSIQDRPRTKGY
+500 LIESIQNDRSDRGY
-514 FMFSALVVDW
+514 FETSALVVDW

-582 KIVTQQLLLM
+582 KIVTRQLLLM
-592 FFLPLLIALIHSS
+592 FFLPILVAVIHSS

-616 FSVMGYSL
+616 FSVFGYSL
-624 RIFFVFASMQILY
+624 RIFLVFASMQILY

-643 RYLRHMYSKLI
+643 RYLRHMYSKLV

>member
-43 DLKDGLRGSSETVTL
+43 DLKEGLKGSSNTVTM
-58 LANQGFMIAEFI
+58 LANQGFLIAEII

-94 GIFLIIGM
+94 GIFQIIGM

-116 CIGIAAIAA
+116 CIGLAAIVT
-125 GVGLGIIFGKLI
+125 GVGLGMIFAKLI
-137 LLICGSLLA
+137 LLICGSMLA
-146 VENSLR
+146 VEESLR
-152 FYFPLKAIALTAVAF
+152 FYFPGKAIALTVGAF
-167 LILFAVI
+167 LILFFVI
-174 ALSSSL
+174 ALTSSL
-180 LIRKGT
+180 LMRKGA

-203 SRLLAFL
+203 SHLLAML
-210 SVLLIGGGYAGV
+210 SVILIGGGYAGV
-222 FTFVWVTYSFPL
+222 FTFVWVALSFPL
-234 LLGSVIMVIAGTYL
+234 LIGSVVLVIAGTYL
-248 LFTQLSVYVIRAL
+248 LFTQLSVYAIRAL
-261 KRNQR
+261 KSNKR
-266 LFFRKTNVLFLSE
+266 LFFRKTNLLFLSE

-321 PYAFTYTN
+321 PYAFTYQN
-329 SWDTPEAE
+329 SWDTSSAE
-337 DDIREIEE
+337 RHIRKIEE
-345 TLVDHEVPY
+345 TFIDHEVPY
-354 VKGSYTQLY
+354 QKGSYIPLTDNEGNY
-363 ENNTGSNI
+363 M

-386 EERTLDT
+386 KERTL
-393 ENGAFMTPSNLAA
+393 ENTNDSFMTPGNLTS
-406 RKELRKQVEQGFSP
+406 RKALRAEAGEGSSQNNF
-420 TQVDLE
+420 DLWVGE
-426 IDNYHQQVELS
+426 AHEKVRLTTPE
-437 PPATE
+437 TE
-442 IVIPVDFKVD
+442 IVIPAEFTRDVYVVSNELYDKMNKEFKNA
-452 IYVIS
+452 IQA
-457 DELFEKM
+457 DENFYFDRK
-464 KEAYNEFL
+464 
-472 ELSEDY
+472 
-478 YSNKVTQFVVEDWMG
+478 TQFVVTDWMG
-493 TRAFAPE
+493 TRKFAPDLIE
-500 LVNSIQDRPRTKGY
+500 SIQNDSGSQGY
-514 FMFSALVVDW
+514 FELSALVLDW

-559 DLERDEAQYRMI
+559 DLERDEEQYRMI

-582 KIVTQQLLLM
+582 NIVTRQLMLM
-592 FFLPLLIALIHSS
+592 FFLPIVLAIIHSS

-616 FSVMGYSL
+616 FSVMGYTL
-624 RIFFVFASMQILY
+624 RIFLVFASMQIL
-637 FALVRW
+637 FFLLVRW
-643 RYLRHMYSKLI
+643 RYLRNMYAKLI

>member
-43 DLKDGLRGSSETVTL
+43 DLKEGLKGSNGTVTL
-58 LANQGFMIAEFI
+58 LANQGFMIAEII

-102 TRKQMNRLLFMENM
+102 TNKQMNRLLFMENM
-116 CIGIAAIAA
+116 CIGLASIIT
-125 GVGLGIIFGKLI
+125 GIGLGIIFGKLI
-137 LLICGSLLA
+137 LLICGSMLA

-152 FYFPLKAIALTAVAF
+152 FYFPLKGIALTVGAF
-167 LILFAVI
+167 LLLFVI
-174 ALSSSL
+174 IAMSSSL
-180 LIRKGT
+180 LIRKGS

-203 SRLLAFL
+203 SRLLALL
-210 SVLLIGGGYAGV
+210 SVLLVGGGYAGV
-222 FTFVWVTYSFPL
+222 FTFVWVSFSFPL
-234 LLGSVIMVIAGTYL
+234 LLASVVVVIAGTYL

-261 KRNQR
+261 KGNPR
-266 LFFRKTNVLFLSE
+266 LFFRKTNLLFLSE

-284 KDNAVMFFMVSVIS
+284 KDNAIMFFMVSIIS
-298 ASAFTGIGTMLAIAD
+298 ASSFTGIGTMLAIAD
-313 PGLSSMTN
+313 PGLSSMSN
-321 PYAFTYTN
+321 PYAFSYMN
-329 SWDTPEAE
+329 SWDTP
-337 DDIREIEE
+337 DSDRHIRQIEE
-345 TLVDHEVPY
+345 TLIDNQVPY
-354 VKGSYTQLY
+354 VKGSYAPLV
-363 ENNTGSNI
+363 ENNNGNI
-371 IKLSEYNHLA
+371 IKLSDYNRLA

-386 EERTLDT
+386 EERTLKQVD
-393 ENGAFMTPSNLAA
+393 ESFMTPSNLAV
-406 RKELRKQVEQGFSP
+406 RKKYREQAEQGVSGGEIN
-420 TQVDLE
+420 LE
-426 IDNYHQQVELS
+426 IDNQRVPVQLS
-437 PPATE
+437 TPGTE
-442 IVIPVDFKVD
+442 IVIPFQGEINLYIVT
-452 IYVIS
+452 
-457 DELFEKM
+457 DELFNKM
-464 KEAYNEFL
+464 RPEYNE
-472 ELSEDY
+472 EVGMPEDF
-478 YSNKVTQFVVEDWMG
+478 YSMRTVQFIVKDWMG
-493 TRAFAPE
+493 TRSFAPE
-500 LVNSIQDRPRTKGY
+500 LIKSIQDDHSDKGY
-514 FMFSALVVDW
+514 YEVSALVLDW

-582 KIVTQQLLLM
+582 NIVTRQLLLM
-592 FFLPLLIALIHSS
+592 FFLPLLVAVIHSS

-616 FSVMGYSL
+616 FSVFGYSL
-624 RIFFVFASMQILY
+624 RIFLVFASMQILY

-643 RYLRHMYSKLI
+643 RYLRHMYSKLV

>member
-43 DLKDGLRGSSETVTL
+43 DLKDGLRGSSETVTV
-58 LANQGFMIAEFI
+58 LANQGFMIAEII

-125 GVGLGIIFGKLI
+125 GIGLGMIFGKLI

-222 FTFVWVTYSFPL
+222 FAFVWVTFSFPL

-321 PYAFTYTN
+321 PYAFTYTD
-329 SWDTPEAE
+329 SWNAPEAE
-337 DDIREIEE
+337 EDIRQIEE

-354 VKGSYTQLY
+354 VKGSYAPLY
-363 ENNTGSNI
+363 ENNNGYI

-393 ENGAFMTPSNLAA
+393 ENGAFMTPSNLTA

-426 IDNYHQQVELS
+426 VEQYHQQVQLS

-442 IVIPVDFKVD
+442 IVIPVDFKMD
-452 IYVIS
+452 IYVVS
-457 DELFEKM
+457 DELFEQM
-464 KEAYNEFL
+464 RRAYNDFL
-472 ELSEDY
+472 DLSEDF
-478 YSNKVTQFVVEDWMG
+478 YSNKMTQFVVEDWMG

-500 LVNSIQDRPRTKGY
+500 LVNSIQNQPRTKGY

-605 VAFVALQQLVD
+605 IAFVALQQLVD

-624 RIFFVFASMQILY
+624 RIFFVFASMQILF

>member
-43 DLKDGLRGSSETVTL
+43 DLKDGLRGSSETVTV

-80 YSVGSFLKTRKKEF
+80 YSVGFLKTRKKEF

-102 TRKQMNRLLFMENM
+102 TREQMNRLLFMENM

-210 SVLLIGGGYAGV
+210 SVLSIGGGYAGV

-329 SWDTPEAE
+329 SWNTPEAE
-337 DDIREIEE
+337 GDIRKIEE
-345 TLVDHEVPY
+345 TLVDHGVPY

-393 ENGAFMTPSNLAA
+393 ENGAFMTPSNLTA

-426 IDNYHQQVELS
+426 VENYHQQVELS

-464 KEAYNEFL
+464 KRAYNEFL

-500 LVNSIQDRPRTKGY
+500 LVNSIQEQPRNEGY

>member
-43 DLKDGLRGSSETVTL
+43 DLKDGLKGSSGTVTM
-58 LANQGFMIAEFI
+58 LANQGFLIAEII

-94 GIFLIIGM
+94 GIFQIIGM
-102 TRKQMNRLLFMENM
+102 TRKQMNRLLFMENL
-116 CIGIAAIAA
+116 CIGLAAIVA
-125 GVGLGIIFGKLI
+125 GVGLGMIFAKLI
-137 LLICGSLLA
+137 LLICGSMLA
-146 VENSLR
+146 VEESLR
-152 FYFPLKAIALTAVAF
+152 FYFPLKAIALTVGAF
-167 LILFAVI
+167 LLLFVVI

-180 LIRKGT
+180 LMRKGS

-203 SRLLAFL
+203 SRLLALL
-210 SVLLIGGGYAGV
+210 SVILIGGGYAGV
-222 FTFVWVTYSFPL
+222 FAFVWITYSFPL
-234 LLGSVIMVIAGTYL
+234 LLGSVVLVIAGTYL
-248 LFTQLSVYVIRAL
+248 LFTQLSVYAIRAL
-261 KRNQR
+261 KGNKR
-266 LFFRKTNVLFLSE
+266 LFFRKTNLLFLSE

-313 PGLSSMTN
+313 PGLSSMSN
-321 PYAFTYTN
+321 PYAFTYQN
-329 SWDTPEAE
+329 SWDTSSAE
-337 DDIREIEE
+337 RHIRKIEE
-345 TLVDHEVPY
+345 TLIDNEVPY
-354 VKGSYTQLY
+354 QKGSYIPLFDDEGNY
-363 ENNTGSNI
+363 I

-386 EERTLDT
+386 QERTL
-393 ENGAFMTPSNLAA
+393 ENVNDAFMTPGNLTS
-406 RKELRKQVEQGFSP
+406 RKTLRAEAGQGSSQKNISMWEVQEKVRL
-420 TQVDLE
+420 TT
-426 IDNYHQQVELS
+426 
-437 PPATE
+437 PATD
-442 IVIPVDFKVD
+442 IVIPVEFKREV
-452 IYVIS
+452 YVVSNELYDKMNKEFNIQIEA
-457 DELFEKM
+457 DE
-464 KEAYNEFL
+464 N
-472 ELSEDY
+472 Y
-478 YSNKVTQFVVEDWMG
+478 YPDKKTQFVVTDWMG
-493 TRAFAPE
+493 TRKFAPDLIE
-500 LVNSIQDRPRTKGY
+500 SIQNDSDGQGY
-514 FMFSALVVDW
+514 FEISALVLDW

-559 DLERDEAQYRMI
+559 DLERDEEQYRMI

-582 KIVTQQLLLM
+582 NIVTRQLVLM
-592 FFLPLLIALIHSS
+592 FFLPIALAIIHSS

-616 FSVMGYSL
+616 FSVMGYTL
-624 RIFFVFASMQILY
+624 RIFLVFASMQIL
-637 FALVRW
+637 FFLLVRW
-643 RYLRHMYSKLI
+643 RYLRHMYAKLI

>member
-43 DLKDGLRGSSETVTL
+43 DLKDGLRGSSETVTM

-125 GVGLGIIFGKLI
+125 GVGLGMIFGKLI

-152 FYFPLKAIALTAVAF
+152 FYFPLKAIALTAAAF
-167 LILFAVI
+167 LVLFAVI

-337 DDIREIEE
+337 GDIRQIEE

-363 ENNTGSNI
+363 ENKDGSNI

-386 EERTLDT
+386 EERTLDS

-426 IDNYHQQVELS
+426 VENYHQQVQLS

-452 IYVIS
+452 IYVVS

-464 KEAYNEFL
+464 KRAYNEFL
-472 ELSEDY
+472 DLSEDY
-478 YSNKVTQFVVEDWMG
+478 YSNKMTQFVVEDWMG

-624 RIFFVFASMQILY
+624 RIFFVFATMQILF

>member
-43 DLKDGLRGSSETVTL
+43 DLKDGLKGSSGTVTM
-58 LANQGFMIAEFI
+58 LANQGFLIAEII

-94 GIFLIIGM
+94 GIFQIIGM
-102 TRKQMNRLLFMENM
+102 TRKQMNRLLFMENL
-116 CIGIAAIAA
+116 CIGLAAIVA
-125 GVGLGIIFGKLI
+125 GVGLGMIFAKLI
-137 LLICGSLLA
+137 LLICGSMLA
-146 VENSLR
+146 VEESLR
-152 FYFPLKAIALTAVAF
+152 FYFPLKAIALTVGAF
-167 LILFAVI
+167 LLLFVVI

-180 LIRKGT
+180 LMRKGS

-203 SRLLAFL
+203 SRLLALL
-210 SVLLIGGGYAGV
+210 SVILIGGGYAGV
-222 FTFVWVTYSFPL
+222 FAFVWITYSFPL
-234 LLGSVIMVIAGTYL
+234 LLGSVVLVIAGTYL
-248 LFTQLSVYVIRAL
+248 LFTQLSVYAIRAL
-261 KRNQR
+261 KGNKR
-266 LFFRKTNVLFLSE
+266 LFFRKTNLLFLSE

-321 PYAFTYTN
+321 PYAFTYQN
-329 SWDTPEAE
+329 SWDTSSAE
-337 DDIREIEE
+337 RHIRKIEE
-345 TLVDHEVPY
+345 TLIDNEVPY
-354 VKGSYTQLY
+354 QKGSYIPLFDDEGNY
-363 ENNTGSNI
+363 I

-386 EERTLDT
+386 KERTL
-393 ENGAFMTPSNLAA
+393 ENVNDSFMTPGNLTS
-406 RKELRKQVEQGFSP
+406 RKTLRAEAGQGS
-420 TQVDLE
+420 TQKNISMWEVQEKVRLTT
-426 IDNYHQQVELS
+426 
-437 PPATE
+437 PATD
-442 IVIPVDFKVD
+442 IVIPVEFKREV
-452 IYVIS
+452 YVVSNELYDKMNKEFNIQIEA
-457 DELFEKM
+457 DE
-464 KEAYNEFL
+464 N
-472 ELSEDY
+472 Y
-478 YSNKVTQFVVEDWMG
+478 YPDKKTQFVVTDWMG
-493 TRAFAPE
+493 TRKFAPD
-500 LVNSIQDRPRTKGY
+500 LVESIQNDSDGQGY
-514 FMFSALVVDW
+514 FEISALVLDW

-559 DLERDEAQYRMI
+559 DLERDEEQYRMI

-582 KIVTQQLLLM
+582 NIVTRQLVLM
-592 FFLPLLIALIHSS
+592 FFLPIALAIIHSS

-616 FSVMGYSL
+616 FSVMGYTL
-624 RIFFVFASMQILY
+624 RIFLVFASMQIL
-637 FALVRW
+637 FFLLVRW
-643 RYLRHMYSKLI
+643 RYLRHMYAKLI

>member
-43 DLKDGLRGSSETVTL
+43 DLKEGLKGSSSTVTL
-58 LANQGFMIAEFI
+58 LANQGFLIAEII

-94 GIFLIIGM
+94 GIFQIIGM

-116 CIGIAAIAA
+116 CIGLAAIVA
-125 GVGLGIIFGKLI
+125 GVGLGLIFAKLI
-137 LLICGSLLA
+137 LLICGSMLA

-152 FYFPLKAIALTAVAF
+152 FYFPVKAIALTVGAF
-167 LILFAVI
+167 LLLFVVV

-180 LIRKGT
+180 LMRKGS

-203 SRLLAFL
+203 SRLLALL
-210 SVLLIGGGYAGV
+210 SVILIGGGYAGV
-222 FTFVWVTYSFPL
+222 FAFVWVAFSFPL
-234 LLGSVIMVIAGTYL
+234 LLGSVVVVIVGTYL

-261 KRNQR
+261 KRSER
-266 LFFRKTNVLFLSE
+266 LFFRKTNLLFLSE
-279 LTYRM
+279 LAYRM

-313 PGLSSMTN
+313 PGLSSMAN
-321 PYAFTYTN
+321 PYAFTYQN
-329 SWDTPEAE
+329 SWSSPSTERN
-337 DDIREIEE
+337 IREIEE
-345 TLVDHEVPY
+345 TLIDNEVPY
-354 VKGSYTQLY
+354 QKGSYIPLFDNEGNY
-363 ENNTGSNI
+363 I

-386 EERTLDT
+386 KERTL
-393 ENGAFMTPSNLAA
+393 ENGNDSFMSPGNLTSRKALRAQAGQGSPQEDIELWVGETQEKVRLTTP
-406 RKELRKQVEQGFSP
+406 G
-420 TQVDLE
+420 TD
-426 IDNYHQQVELS
+426 
-437 PPATE
+437 
-442 IVIPVDFKVD
+442 IVIPVESRTDVYVVSNDLYDKMNQQFKNE
-452 IYVIS
+452 IEA
-457 DELFEKM
+457 DENFYFNKM
-464 KEAYNEFL
+464 
-472 ELSEDY
+472 
-478 YSNKVTQFVVEDWMG
+478 TQFVVADWMG
-493 TRAFAPE
+493 TRRFAPDLIE
-500 LVNSIQDRPRTKGY
+500 SIQNDSRNKGY
-514 FMFSALVVDW
+514 FTISALVLDW

-559 DLERDEAQYRMI
+559 DLERDEEQYRMI

-582 KIVTQQLLLM
+582 NIVTRQLVLM
-592 FFLPLLIALIHSS
+592 FFLPIALAIIHSS

-616 FSVMGYSL
+616 FSVMGYTL
-624 RIFFVFASMQILY
+624 RIFLVFASMQIL
-637 FALVRW
+637 FFLLVRW
-643 RYLRHMYSKLI
+643 RYLRNMYAKLV

>member
-43 DLKDGLRGSSETVTL
+43 DLKEGLKGSSKTVTT
-58 LANQGFMIAEFI
+58 LANQGFLIAEII

-94 GIFLIIGM
+94 GIFQIIGM

-116 CIGIAAIAA
+116 CIGLAAIVT
-125 GVGLGIIFGKLI
+125 GVGLGMIFSKLI
-137 LLICGSLLA
+137 LLICGSMLA
-146 VENSLR
+146 VEESLR
-152 FYFPLKAIALTAVAF
+152 FYFPGKAIALTVGAF
-167 LILFAVI
+167 LILFFVI
-174 ALSSSL
+174 ALTSSL
-180 LIRKGT
+180 LMRKGS

-203 SRLLAFL
+203 SRLLALL
-210 SVLLIGGGYAGV
+210 SVILIGGGYAGV
-222 FTFVWVTYSFPL
+222 FTFVWITFSFPL
-234 LLGSVIMVIAGTYL
+234 LVGSVVLVIAGTYL
-248 LFTQLSVYVIRAL
+248 LFTQLSVYAIRAL
-261 KRNQR
+261 KGNKR
-266 LFFRKTNVLFLSE
+266 LFFRKTNLLFLSE
-279 LTYRM
+279 LAYRM

-321 PYAFTYTN
+321 PYAFTYQN
-329 SWDTPEAE
+329 SWDTSSAE
-337 DDIREIEE
+337 RHIRKIEE
-345 TLVDHEVPY
+345 TLIDNEVPY
-354 VKGSYTQLY
+354 QKGSYIPLMDNKGNY
-363 ENNTGSNI
+363 I

-386 EERTLDT
+386 KERTL
-393 ENGAFMTPSNLAA
+393 ENTDESFMTPGNLTS
-406 RKELRKQVEQGFSP
+406 RKALRAEAGEGSSQNNF
-420 TQVDLE
+420 DLWVGE
-426 IDNYHQQVELS
+426 VHEKVRLTTPE
-437 PPATE
+437 TE
-442 IVIPVDFKVD
+442 IVVPVEYKRDV
-452 IYVIS
+452 YVVSNKLYDKINKEFNIQIQA
-457 DELFEKM
+457 DE
-464 KEAYNEFL
+464 N
-472 ELSEDY
+472 Y
-478 YSNKVTQFVVEDWMG
+478 YSNKMTQFVVNDWMG
-493 TRAFAPE
+493 TRKFAPD
-500 LVNSIQDRPRTKGY
+500 LVETIQNDSGSQGY
-514 FMFSALVVDW
+514 FALSALVLDW

-559 DLERDEAQYRMI
+559 DLERDEEQYRMI

-582 KIVTQQLLLM
+582 NIVTRQLMLM
-592 FFLPLLIALIHSS
+592 FFLPIVLAIIHSS

-616 FSVMGYSL
+616 FSVMGYTL
-624 RIFFVFASMQILY
+624 RIFLVFASMQIL
-637 FALVRW
+637 FFLLVRW
-643 RYLRHMYSKLI
+643 RYLRNMYAKLI

>member
-43 DLKDGLRGSSETVTL
+43 DLKEGLKGSSNTVTM
-58 LANQGFMIAEFI
+58 LANQGFLIAEII

-94 GIFLIIGM
+94 GIFQIIGM

-116 CIGIAAIAA
+116 CIGLAAIVT
-125 GVGLGIIFGKLI
+125 GVGLGMIFAKLI
-137 LLICGSLLA
+137 LLICGSMLA
-146 VENSLR
+146 VEESLR
-152 FYFPLKAIALTAVAF
+152 FYFPGKAIALTVGAF
-167 LILFAVI
+167 LILFFVI
-174 ALSSSL
+174 ALTSSL
-180 LIRKGT
+180 LMRKGS

-203 SRLLAFL
+203 SRLLALL
-210 SVLLIGGGYAGV
+210 SVILIGGGYTGV
-222 FTFVWVTYSFPL
+222 FAFVWITFSFPL
-234 LLGSVIMVIAGTYL
+234 LVGSVVLVIAGTYL
-248 LFTQLSVYVIRAL
+248 LFTQLSVYAIRAL
-261 KRNQR
+261 KGNKR
-266 LFFRKTNVLFLSE
+266 LFFRKTNLLFLSE

-321 PYAFTYTN
+321 PYAFTYQN
-329 SWDTPEAE
+329 SWDTSSAE
-337 DDIREIEE
+337 RHIRKIEE
-345 TLVDHEVPY
+345 TLIDHEVPY
-354 VKGSYTQLY
+354 QKGSYIPLTDNEGNY
-363 ENNTGSNI
+363 M
-371 IKLSEYNHLA
+371 IKLSEYNYLA

-386 EERTLDT
+386 KERTL
-393 ENGAFMTPSNLAA
+393 ENTNDSFMTPGNLTS
-406 RKELRKQVEQGFSP
+406 RKALRAEAGEGSSQNNF
-420 TQVDLE
+420 DLWVGE
-426 IDNYHQQVELS
+426 AHEKVRLTTPE
-437 PPATE
+437 TE
-442 IVIPVDFKVD
+442 IVIPAEFTRDVYVVSNELYDKMNKEFKNA
-452 IYVIS
+452 IQA
-457 DELFEKM
+457 DENFYFDRK
-464 KEAYNEFL
+464 
-472 ELSEDY
+472 
-478 YSNKVTQFVVEDWMG
+478 TQFVVTDWMG
-493 TRAFAPE
+493 TRKFAPDLIE
-500 LVNSIQDRPRTKGY
+500 SIQNDSGSQGY
-514 FMFSALVVDW
+514 FELSALVLDW

-559 DLERDEAQYRMI
+559 DLERDEEQYRMI

-582 KIVTQQLLLM
+582 NIVTRQLMLM
-592 FFLPLLIALIHSS
+592 FFLPIVLAIIHSS

-616 FSVMGYSL
+616 FSVMGYTL
-624 RIFFVFASMQILY
+624 RIFLVFASMQIL
-637 FALVRW
+637 FFLLVRW
-643 RYLRHMYSKLI
+643 RYLRNMYAKLI

>member
-43 DLKDGLRGSSETVTL
+43 DLKDGLKGSSGTVTM
-58 LANQGFMIAEFI
+58 LANQGFLIAEII

-94 GIFLIIGM
+94 GIFQIIGM
-102 TRKQMNRLLFMENM
+102 TRKQMNRLLFMENL
-116 CIGIAAIAA
+116 CIGLAAIVA
-125 GVGLGIIFGKLI
+125 GVGLGMIFAKLI
-137 LLICGSLLA
+137 LLICGSMLA
-146 VENSLR
+146 VEESLR
-152 FYFPLKAIALTAVAF
+152 FYFPLNAIALTVGAF
-167 LILFAVI
+167 LLLFVVI

-180 LIRKGT
+180 LMRKGS

-203 SRLLAFL
+203 SRLLALL
-210 SVLLIGGGYAGV
+210 SVILIGGGYAGV
-222 FTFVWVTYSFPL
+222 FAFVWITYSFPL
-234 LLGSVIMVIAGTYL
+234 LLGSVVLVIAGTYL
-248 LFTQLSVYVIRAL
+248 LFTQLSVYAIRAL
-261 KRNQR
+261 KGNKR
-266 LFFRKTNVLFLSE
+266 LFFRKTNLLFLSE

-284 KDNAVMFFMVSVIS
+284 KDNAIMFFMVSVIS

-321 PYAFTYTN
+321 PYAFTYQN
-329 SWDTPEAE
+329 SWDTPNAE
-337 DDIREIEE
+337 RHVRKIEE
-345 TLVDHEVPY
+345 TLIDHEVPY
-354 VKGSYTQLY
+354 QKGSYIPLY
-363 ENNTGSNI
+363 DNEGNYI

-386 EERTLDT
+386 KERTL
-393 ENGAFMTPSNLAA
+393 ENDNDSFMTPGNLTS
-406 RKELRKQVEQGFSP
+406 RKTLRALVGQGS
-420 TQVDLE
+420 TQGN
-426 IDNYHQQVELS
+426 IDMRVGETNKKIRLTTPE
-437 PPATE
+437 TE
-442 IVIPVDFKVD
+442 IVIPVEFTREVYVVSNELYDKMNKEFKNE
-452 IYVIS
+452 IQA
-457 DELFEKM
+457 DENFYFDK
-464 KEAYNEFL
+464 K
-472 ELSEDY
+472 
-478 YSNKVTQFVVEDWMG
+478 TQFVVTDWMG
-493 TRAFAPE
+493 TRKFSPDLIE
-500 LVNSIQDRPRTKGY
+500 SIQNDSDGQGY
-514 FMFSALVVDW
+514 FEISALVLDW

-559 DLERDEAQYRMI
+559 DLERDEEQYRMI

-582 KIVTQQLLLM
+582 NIVTRQLVLM
-592 FFLPLLIALIHSS
+592 FFLPIALAIFHSS

-616 FSVMGYSL
+616 FSVMGYTL
-624 RIFFVFASMQILY
+624 RIFLVFASMQIL
-637 FALVRW
+637 FFLLVRW
-643 RYLRHMYSKLI
+643 RYLRHMYAKLI